1 MILDLKGL
9 GGSLGVFGRRAG
21 GPLTRAVRF
30 TLDVE
35 GSVLFLAI
43 DTGTL
48 ADLACWGDPVNTSR
62 HYEPSSNKNNK
73 ITPLVSPLIYTQLP
87 YVESAGT
94 LCFSTKAIKDF
105 NWTELSSDQSSLLLV
120 SLMNI
125 LAVHQYYG
133 S

>member
-1 MILDLKGL
+1 MVLNWNMILDLKGL

-62 HYEPSSNKNNK
+62 HYDPSSNPWKTAKNNK
-73 ITPLVSPLIYTQLP
+73 ITPLVSPLIYRPTQFLR
-87 YVESAGT
+87 VES
-94 LCFSTKAIKDF
+94 
-105 NWTELSSDQSSLLLV
+105 
-120 SLMNI
+120 
-125 LAVHQYYG
+125 
-133 S
+133 

>member
-9 GGSLGVFGRRAG
+9 GGSLGVLGRRAG

-35 GSVLFLAI
+35 GSVLCLAM

-62 HYEPSSNKNNK
+62 HYDPLKDSQ
-73 ITPLVSPLIYTQLP
+73 IYAPLVSPLFLYSVFQRRKLKTS
-87 YVESAGT
+87 YY
-94 LCFSTKAIKDF
+94 
-105 NWTELSSDQSSLLLV
+105 
-120 SLMNI
+120 I
-125 LAVHQYYG
+125 L
-133 S
+133 